1 MSRSNRFSAVMEQ
14 HLTVVHQS
22 TEECMC
28 TCPFCEGKASL
39 GFNDVKGV
47 WICFRCGEKGTAKS
61 LVEKLQGVYTEPEVA
76 LEALSRELR
85 SLERDVQSGQKSLPE
100 SYLRRF
106 HQPGRVH
113 PLWRERGFN
122 RAACDRWEL
131 GYDFLTARL
140 ALPFRDP
147 FTRELTGVI
156 FRATDG
162 SIPRYQ
168 YPKGFSRSS
177 SLYGSWLVGAGPA
190 HHVQLVEGPTDAIRV
205 DQAGGLPASQY
216 GSSLS
221 LGQVRLLHRLGI
233 TSATFFFDYDRAG
246 LAAVR
251 KAEKVATEFVLD
263 KVVWDN
269 EKYCWHRYVCGCAS
283 KTASPAKYKI
293 HTYEISKCDRRK
305 SCRCGRIH
313 EPDPGGLEL
322 KEIDGMLGRT
332 VEL

>member
-1 MSRSNRFSAVMEQ
+1 
-14 HLTVVHQS
+14 
-22 TEECMC
+22 MC
-28 TCPFCEGKASL
+28 ECPFCGGRSSL

-76 LEALSRELR
+76 LEELSRELR
-85 SLERDVQSGQKSLPE
+85 SLERDVQSSQKSLPD
-100 SYLRRF
+100 SYVRRF

-113 PLWRERGFN
+113 PLWRKRGFDSS
-122 RAACDRWEL
+122 ACDRWEL

-147 FTRELTGVI
+147 FTGAVAGVI

-177 SLYGSWLVGAGPA
+177 SLYGSWIVGASSS
-190 HHVQLVEGPTDAIRV
+190 HHTVLVEGPTDAIRV
-205 DQAGGLPASQY
+205 NQTGELSAAQY

-221 LGQVRLLHRLGI
+221 LGQVRLLHRLGVS
-233 TSATFFFDYDRAG
+233 SATFFFDYDWAG
-246 LAAVR
+246 LQALR
-251 KAEKVATEFVLD
+251 KAEKVATDFTLD
-263 KVVWDN
+263 KVVWN
-269 EKYCWHRYVCGCAS
+269 PEKYCWHRRVCGCHKS
-283 KTASPAKYKI
+283 IHSLIRDRKI
-293 HTYEISKCDRRK
+293 VYRMEICPDIRKCG
-305 SCRCGRIH
+305 CGRIH

-322 KEIDGMLGRT
+322 KEIDDMLGRT
-332 VEL
+332 VEV

>member
-1 MSRSNRFSAVMEQ
+1 
-14 HLTVVHQS
+14 
-22 TEECMC
+22 MC
-28 TCPFCEGKASL
+28 SCPFCGGKASL
-39 GFNDVKGV
+39 GFNDAKGV

-61 LVEKLQGVYTEPEVA
+61 LVQKLEGVYTEPEVA
-76 LEALSRELR
+76 LEELSRELR
-85 SLERDVQSGQKSLPE
+85 SLERDVQSSQRALPE

-113 PLWRERGFN
+113 TLWRERGFDS
-122 RAACDRWEL
+122 ATCDRWEL

-147 FTRELTGVI
+147 FTGSIAGVI

-177 SLYGSWLVGAGPA
+177 SLYGSWLVRSSSS

-216 GSSLS
+216 GSALS
-221 LGQVRLLHRLGI
+221 LGQVRLLHRLSV
-233 TSATFFFDYDRAG
+233 TSATFFFDYDWAG
-246 LAAVR
+246 LQAVR
-251 KAEKVATEFVLD
+251 KAEANAKEFVLD

-269 EKYCWHRYVCGCAS
+269 SKYCWHRRVCGCHKS
-283 KTASPAKYKI
+283 IHSLIRDKKVIYKM
-293 HTYEISKCDRRK
+293 EICPDRRK
-305 SCRCGRIH
+305 CGCGRIH
-313 EPDPGGLEL
+313 EPDPGGLDL
-322 KEIDGMLGRT
+322 KEIDYMLGRT
-332 VEL
+332 VSV